1 MPRVPAYPGQTVMP
15 QAVPQ
20 PFQRIQASPA
30 DFGAQIGDAIA
41 QGGMRLANVAD
52 RLAGRAIEM
61 KREDDAIKVEQAFA
75 GWSDRERSFLN
86 DPERGLYTR
95 RGANALGAYDEA
107 TKWWDESAKSTVEG
121 LENPNQQRLMQS
133 MLARRRD
140 AALDGVARHVARER
154 QTAMGETWN
163 ARLRSIEQDA
173 AASFNDEGK
182 INALLQE
189 ADSGTVFWGQ
199 RQGQSQEVLDL
210 ARRTARSSIRSAVVE
225 RLAESD
231 PIAAKT
237 YLDKHREEIDGVT
250 QYRLDRALRSG
261 VTQRTAQNAVNAVM
275 PRPGEPIAPGNDFD
289 SLANAVER
297 QESRGRPGA
306 VSPAGAL
313 GVMQLMPDT
322 ARMMH
327 NRLFP
332 GQPYNEARLTSDKPE
347 DVAYNRSL
355 GRAYL
360 NDMLLR
366 YGGNRTLAL
375 AAYNAGPGRV
385 DQWLGSLGD
394 PRQGAVSEAEWAAR
408 IPFAETR
415 NYVATILGGAP
426 GREARVQGSLMQR
439 REQLRV
445 SLAGQPQE
453 VLERAEALL
462 ASEFS
467 QRRAAED
474 DLRNTVL
481 REVRE
486 AVYSARNFNTLTP
499 DQLAVLDE
507 NPIERDR
514 LERYVAQRGQVQTD
528 QGTYARISMM
538 DPDEFD
544 SVDLMDPQY
553 RTNLSETDWKRF
565 VDQQR
570 ALRNSTDRQAASA
583 ERSGQRN
590 RTQIVST
597 ALREAGI
604 DPTPADTNTTGAAR
618 VASFNRAFDDR
629 LAAWQAENRGKRP
642 TGQELQRIADELLI
656 QGKVQGSGWL
666 IDDSRRAFELRDQRE
681 RDRFRL
687 SDLSDPVQRARVS
700 RVTGMPPDQVESAA
714 RSLTANKI
722 DVTVEN
728 LARVWRLA
736 QEERERAAR

>member
-1 MPRVPAYPGQTVMP
+1 MP

-30 DFGAQIGDAIA
+30 DFGGQIGEAIA
-41 QGGMRLANVAD
+41 QGGARVANATD
-52 RLAGRAIEM
+52 RLAGRAVEM
-61 KREDDAIKVEQAFA
+61 KREDDALKVEQAFA
-75 GWSDRERSFLN
+75 GWSDRERMFLH
-86 DPERGLYTR
+86 DPERGIYTR
-95 RGANALGAYDEA
+95 RGSNAVTAYDESS
-107 TKWWDESAKSTVEG
+107 KWWDESAKATIEG

-140 AALDGVARHVARER
+140 AALDGVARHAARER
-154 QTAMGETWN
+154 QTAMGETWT
-163 ARLRSIEQDA
+163 ARLRGIEQDA

-189 ADSGTVFWGQ
+189 ADGGTVFWGR
-199 RQGQSQEVLDL
+199 RQGLSEDGIALS
-210 ARRTARSSIRSAVVE
+210 RRAARSSIRASVVQ
-225 RLAESD
+225 RMAETD
-231 PIAAKT
+231 PIAAKD
-237 YLDKHREEIDGVT
+237 YLDKHREEIDGTT
-250 QYRLDRALRSG
+250 QAQLDRSLRAG
-261 VTQRTAQNAVNAVM
+261 VTQRTALNAVNEVM

-297 QESRGRPGA
+297 EESRGRPGA
-306 VSPAGAL
+306 VSRVGAR
-313 GVMQLMPDT
+313 GVMQLMPGT

-327 NRLFP
+327 DRLFP
-332 GQPYNEARLTSDKPE
+332 GQPYNEARLTSAKPE
-347 DVAYNRSL
+347 DVAYNRTL

-360 NDMLLR
+360 NDMLVR

-375 AAYNAGPGRV
+375 AAYNAGPSRV
-385 DQWLGSLGD
+385 DTWLGSLGD
-394 PRQGAVSEAEWAAR
+394 PRQGAISDGEWAAR

-415 NYVATILGGAP
+415 NYVGKVLGGET
-426 GREARVQGSLMQR
+426 GREERVQGSLMQR
-439 REQLRV
+439 REELRRN
-445 SLAGQPQE
+445 LAGQPPE

-462 ASEFS
+462 ANEFS

-486 AVYSARNFNTLTP
+486 SVYRDRNFNTLTP

-507 NPIERDR
+507 NPIEKDR

-528 QGTYARISMM
+528 QGTYARLSMM
-538 DPDEFD
+538 EPDEFD
-544 SVDLMDPQY
+544 SVDLMDPQF

-570 ALRNSTDRQAASA
+570 ALRNSTDRSAASA
-583 ERSGQRN
+583 ERAGQRN
-590 RTQIVST
+590 RTQVVAT

-604 DPTPADTNTTGAAR
+604 DPTPADTNRTASAR

-642 TGQELQRIADELLI
+642 TGQDLQRIADELLI

-666 IDDSRRAFELRDQRE
+666 IDDSRRAFELRDQTE

-687 SDLSDPVQRARVS
+687 NDLSDPVQRARVS
-700 RVTGMPPDQVESAA
+700 RVTGMPPEQVESAA
-714 RSLTANKI
+714 RSLTANRI